1 MNVSIGLPII
11 ANEALLGGVVLID
24 KAVDVWGQSTSG
36 KSLIFYILCSLVF
49 VNLKSVVKTI
59 GAGEMAWRLQ
69 VLVVLP
75 EDWN

>member
-1 MNVSIGLPII
+1 MI

-36 KSLIFYILCSLVF
+36 KSLIFHILFGLVF